1 MPCCKL
7 LEIKRPVPTCTAS
20 RWSKHARL
28 SGADNT
34 SDPGNT
40 VTLPGGCKSD
50 VAEPSHVHRVDLPY
64 ETATGSDPMR
74 CSPGEQKEMLARNLS
89 DFRGRGGK
97 CIV

>member
-1 MPCCKL
+1 MKNKRQRTRKRESENDRKLKNKRKQTNEGNSHGMPCCKL

-40 VTLPGGCKSD
+40 VTLPGGCKCGF
-50 VAEPSHVHRVDLPY
+50 LY
-64 ETATGSDPMR
+64 Y
-74 CSPGEQKEMLARNLS
+74 
-89 DFRGRGGK
+89 
-97 CIV
+97 